1 MKKCISILLVAVL
14 LLAFVIPMSG
24 CSKETYIARI
34 NIENYGTIVLEL
46 DAKNAPITVDNFV
59 SLAESGFYNGLT
71 FHRIMKDF
79 MIQGGDPNGDGT
91 GGSGKNIIGE
101 FSKNGYENNIP
112 HVRGVISMAR
122 SSYGYNTASSQ
133 FFIVHKDTQSTAALD
148 TWYAAFGRVIEGM
161 EIVDKICDTVQPID
175 DEGTVLRE
183 DQPKIKSITIDQ
195 GECYAKNDDF

>member
-1 MKKCISILLVAVL
+1 
-14 LLAFVIPMSG
+14 
-24 CSKETYIARI
+24 
-34 NIENYGTIVLEL
+34 
-46 DAKNAPITVDNFV
+46 
-59 SLAESGFYNGLT
+59 
-71 FHRIMKDF
+71 MKDF